1 MASTA
6 ISAQGSLVTVEITAA
21 QTEIKNVRTFDFPG
35 TPAAEID
42 ITNLQSTAKEFLIGL
57 QDFGVGTLEA
67 NPDYD
72 DPGQNQLRTLRA
84 SGAVAAFE
92 ITLPNSKVLGFNARV
107 QNVGI
112 NGAVDAAYDGSFELR
127 LTGDVTV
134 T

>member
-6 ISAQGSLVTVEITAA
+6 ISAQGSLVTVEVSTVDTPIS
-21 QTEIKNVRTFDFPG
+21 NVRTFDFPG

-42 ITNLQSTAKEFLIGL
+42 ITNLVSTAKEFLIGL

-72 DPGQNQLRTLRA
+72 DAGQNQLRTLRA
-84 SGAVAAFE
+84 SGAQAAFK
-92 ITLPNSKVLGFNARV
+92 ITLPNAKVLAFNARV

-112 NGAVDAAYDGSFELR
+112 NGAVDAAFDGSFELR